1 MERRLKSI
9 DIDKIRDEFHDLE
22 DSKLANLTAIMP
34 GKSIGYTICHAWF
47 NDGQIVL
54 YNGKIEKIKMKT
66 KQCVVAYWPQ
76 NETYEDAV
84 DFNMSIYELAA
95 DLILDDLT
103 I

>member
-22 DSKLANLTAIMP
+22 DSKLANLTAIMTV
-34 GKSIGYTICHAWF
+34 KSIGYTICHAWF
-47 NDGQIVL
+47 NDGQSV
-54 YNGKIEKIKMKT
+54 GKIEKIKMKT
-66 KQCVVAYWPQ
+66 KQCVVAYWSQ
-76 NETYEDAV
+76 NEDAV